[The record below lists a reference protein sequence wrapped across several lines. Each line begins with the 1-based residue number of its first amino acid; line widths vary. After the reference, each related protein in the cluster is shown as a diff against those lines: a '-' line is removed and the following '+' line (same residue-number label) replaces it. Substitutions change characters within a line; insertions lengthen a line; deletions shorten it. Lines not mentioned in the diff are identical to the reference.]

1 VRPWI
6 FISGLISF
14 IPLLFKIKVVR
25 EGKYCEN
32 IVGRDVKAQFDIFNV
47 VTERWIEIE
56 EETLSVVDKKN
67 NDAESG
73 L

>member
-1 VRPWI
+1 M
-6 FISGLISF
+6 
-14 IPLLFKIKVVR
+14 PLLFRTKVVR
-25 EGKYCEN
+25 EGKLCEN
-32 IVGRDVKAQFDIFNV
+32 VVGRDVKAQFDVFNV

-56 EETLSVVDKKN
+56 EETVLVVDEKN